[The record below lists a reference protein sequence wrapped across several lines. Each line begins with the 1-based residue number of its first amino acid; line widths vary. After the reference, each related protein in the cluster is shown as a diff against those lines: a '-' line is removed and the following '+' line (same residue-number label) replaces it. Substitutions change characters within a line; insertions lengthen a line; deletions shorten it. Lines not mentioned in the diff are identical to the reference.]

1 LEKENVIFVKVIE
14 LNILSF
20 QAYFFK
26 KLIFE

>member
-20 QAYFFK
+20 QAHFLK